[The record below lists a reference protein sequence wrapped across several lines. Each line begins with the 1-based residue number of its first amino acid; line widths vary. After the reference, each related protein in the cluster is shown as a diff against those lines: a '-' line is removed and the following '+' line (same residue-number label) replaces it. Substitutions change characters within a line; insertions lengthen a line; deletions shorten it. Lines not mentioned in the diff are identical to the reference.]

1 MDTLAAIFK
10 SLFGCIHPWLSRV
23 FTIQRRTY
31 RVCCDC
37 GAEFDY
43 SLEPMSMKRT
53 RTNQYL
59 ERGIRN
65 SSVLVMR
72 ADARRG
78 IVQEDADYV
87 PSLPTRQ

>member
-10 SLFGCIHPWLSRV
+10 SLFGCIHPRLSRV

-43 SLEPMSMKRT
+43 SLEHMSMKRT
-53 RTNQYL
+53 RTDQYL

-65 SSVLVMR
+65 SSVRVMR
-72 ADARRG
+72 GDARRG
-78 IVQEDADYV
+78 IVQENADYA
-87 PSLPTRQ
+87 LPLPARQ